1 MTNLPMDAYL
11 PKTNGVQETHKKIN
25 LLHENKIL
33 NGVKYYMGSGL
44 VSCMKLG
51 ATTGH
56 LLQLLGVSSPFL
68 DLGTTATL

>member
-1 MTNLPMDAYL
+1 MRQDVDDDEPTDGCLFAYNKWGPTNTQQIKYYM
-11 PKTNGVQETHKKIN
+11 
-25 LLHENKIL
+25 
-33 NGVKYYMGSGL
+33 GVKYYMGSGL
-44 VSCMKLG
+44 VSCMQLV